1 LDSAD
6 IKHLFTDREFKGLL
20 EIVRNQLIP
29 RLDDVRRDIEENYRT
44 NESAE
49 EHMQPFLDT
58 LEILKKHFGNN
69 IQTNKIIVEQIDLA
83 NGWISENTVEEL
95 EIEIQALGNIDVKEP
110 GILSRSIFDD
120 IDA

>member
-1 LDSAD
+1 M
-6 IKHLFTDREFKGLL
+6 FTDREFKDLL
-20 EIVRNQLIP
+20 DKVHNQLIP
-29 RLDDVRRDIEENYRT
+29 RLEDVRRDIEENYQT

-69 IQTNKIIVEQIDLA
+69 IQTNKIIGEQIDLA
-83 NGWISENTVEEL
+83 NDWISENTVEEP
-95 EIEIQALGNIDVKEP
+95 EIEIEALGNIDAKEP

>member
-6 IKHLFTDREFKGLL
+6 IKHLFTDCEFKDLL
-20 EIVRNQLIP
+20 EKVHNQLIP
-29 RLDDVRRDIEENYRT
+29 RLDDVRRNIEENYGT

-49 EHMQPFLDT
+49 EHIQPFLDT

-69 IQTNKIIVEQIDLA
+69 IQTNKIIGEQIDLA
-83 NGWISENTVEEL
+83 NDWISENTVEEP
-95 EIEIQALGNIDVKEP
+95 EIEIEALGNIDAKEP